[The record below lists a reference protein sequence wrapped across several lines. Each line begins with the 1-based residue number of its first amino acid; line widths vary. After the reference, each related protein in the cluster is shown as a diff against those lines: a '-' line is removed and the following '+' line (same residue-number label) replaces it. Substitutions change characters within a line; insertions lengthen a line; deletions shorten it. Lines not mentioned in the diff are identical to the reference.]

1 MFVLHQTTLELFQLE
16 TRNTAQVLKHV
27 RVEYQ
32 SIRWLVH
39 IHTKAGLVE
48 EKGKLNIR
56 KARGLV

>member
-39 IHTKAGLVE
+39 VHIKAELVQ
-48 EKGKLNIR
+48 EKGKLNV
-56 KARGLV
+56 KEARGPV